1 MKRIITILIIVA
13 VLAVGGY
20 FGLRAFQKAQ
30 AAAAGAFQ
38 TAEVTRGDLTVIVGA
53 TGSVRA
59 NQSGVIAWQT
69 TGRIGEITVK
79 VGDQVKAGQ
88 TLARLDP
95 RNLPQSIILA
105 RADLVNAQRELDN
118 LLHSNTASAQA
129 YQNLVAAQ
137 KELEDAQDKRASLQY
152 ARTSRDTIEV
162 ARANLAL
169 AEDEVKKA
177 QEFYDQ
183 VANRPEND
191 LLRAQALSALADAKK
206 KRDRNKANLEYLIG
220 KPDELEVAEADAR
233 VKMAEA
239 RLADAQREWERLK
252 DGPDKRDIEAAQ
264 ARVAAIQ
271 STLDQVDLEAPFAGT
286 VTEVRSKP
294 GDEVTPGAI
303 SFRIDDLSHLLVDVQ
318 VTEVDINRI
327 SVGQKA
333 RLTFD
338 AIQGKEYEGQVT
350 EVGQVGTNVQG
361 VVNFTVTVELLTS
374 DSQVRPGMTAAV
386 NLVTDELKDVV
397 LVPNRAVRLRN
408 GKRVVYLLKNGLPEV
423 TEIRLGSTSDQYSQ
437 VLEGVKPGDVLVLNP
452 PTEFQA
458 GPRGGFGN

>member
-1 MKRIITILIIVA
+1 
-13 VLAVGGY
+13 
-20 FGLRAFQKAQ
+20 
-30 AAAAGAFQ
+30 
-38 TAEVTRGDLTVIVGA
+38 
-53 TGSVRA
+53 
-59 NQSGVIAWQT
+59 
-69 TGRIGEITVK
+69 
-79 VGDQVKAGQ
+79 
-88 TLARLDP
+88 
-95 RNLPQSIILA
+95 
-105 RADLVNAQRELDN
+105 
-118 LLHSNTASAQA
+118 
-129 YQNLVAAQ
+129 
-137 KELEDAQDKRASLQY
+137 
-152 ARTSRDTIEV
+152 
-162 ARANLAL
+162 
-169 AEDEVKKA
+169 
-177 QEFYDQ
+177 
-183 VANRPEND
+183 
-191 LLRAQALSALADAKK
+191 
-206 KRDRNKANLEYLIG
+206 
-220 KPDELEVAEADAR
+220 
-233 VKMAEA
+233 
-239 RLADAQREWERLK
+239 
-252 DGPDKRDIEAAQ
+252 
-264 ARVAAIQ
+264 
-271 STLDQVDLEAPFAGT
+271 